1 LDLSKQVDKHVTI
14 NGKISNL
21 PWQHM
26 IASVKGFPMSE
37 YFDLEDRTQIVIYSK
52 NAIPERGLISITGK
66 VIGVKGGS
74 KRPGAAKSEPY
85 VEYHVAVD
93 SWKPIDS

>member
-1 LDLSKQVDKHVTI
+1 MDLSKQVDKQVTI
-14 NGKISNL
+14 TGKISDI

-26 IASVKGFPMSE
+26 IASVKGYPKSE
-37 YFDLEDRTQIVIYSK
+37 YFDLEDKTQIVIYCK
-52 NAIPERGLISITGK
+52 NAITERGMISITGK

-74 KRPGAAKSEPY
+74 KRPGVAKSETY

-93 SWKPIDS
+93 SWKPVKS

>member
-1 LDLSKQVDKHVTI
+1 MDLSKQVDKQVTI
-14 NGKISNL
+14 KGKISNV

-26 IASVKGFPMSE
+26 VASVKGYPLSE
-37 YFDLEDRTQIVIYSK
+37 YFDLEDDAQIVIYLK
-52 NAIPERGLISITGK
+52 KAIPEKGLISVTGK

-93 SWKPIDS
+93 SWKPVKA